1 MTCRPSFSRL
11 NSDTIGCVWMGEST
25 LNTLQVDGDI
35 FEEKIIR
42 KEKVVEVVKIFTVQI
57 RIIYIKVLTTISS
70 GKKFLIRKRAM

>member
-1 MTCRPSFSRL
+1 
-11 NSDTIGCVWMGEST
+11 MGESD

-35 FEEKIIR
+35 FEKIIR